1 LRDHFLH
8 LAEGSEVCPH
18 CGQPLPKAVAPY
30 GERRTSRVGLAATVG
45 LHLLLLA
52 IYLLRPENDEKR
64 AKPSAPQSETVWVAP
79 QPSKPQRREQ
89 APKPVLKPSRTKPHP
104 ERVQIQRLP
113 NTITVPNEKPVEVAK
128 AEPKRAPP
136 QEVDM
141 QAYIEARRRQRGV
154 PDASDQPAEESEQ
167 ARGMRNALANIAA
180 INGRG
185 NDNRNDTGGVFSIS
199 NRTFHSMDL
208 KFRGWNPSFKR
219 RWLTQLTVEQGN
231 ERDVESAVVKKM
243 IELIRRE
250 KTGDFEWESHR
261 LGRVVTM
268 SARLQDTEQLTAF
281 LFKEMF
287 PDYKPPVR

>member
-1 LRDHFLH
+1 MRDHSHHFSDS
-8 LAEGSEVCPH
+8 SEVCPH
-18 CGQPLPKAVAPY
+18 CGQPLPNAVAPY
-30 GERRTSRVGLAATVG
+30 GERRTSRAGLAATVG
-45 LHLLLLA
+45 LHLLLVA
-52 IYLLRPENDEKR
+52 IYLFQPENDEKR
-64 AKPSAPQSETVWVAP
+64 AKPSAPDSGTVWVAP
-79 QPSKPQRREQ
+79 QPGKPQPREQ
-89 APKPVLKPSRTKPHP
+89 APKPVPKPSRSTPRP

-113 NTITVPNEKPVEVAK
+113 DTITAPDEKPVDVAN
-128 AEPKRAPP
+128 AEPTRAPP

-141 QAYIEARRRQRGV
+141 AAYIEARRKQRGA
-154 PDASDQPAEESEQ
+154 PAGSDKPAEESDQ

-180 INGRG
+180 VNGRG
-185 NDNRNDTGGVFSIS
+185 NEDRNESGGVFSVS
-199 NRTFHSMDL
+199 NKTFHSMDL

-219 RWLTQLTVEQGN
+219 RWLTHLTVEQGS
-231 ERDVESAVVKKM
+231 ERDVETAVVKKM

-287 PDYKPPVR
+287 PDYKPPQ